1 MKRLPIFLLLVLFA
15 GTAYAQESENVT
27 FIHVLGGNSL
37 SLQEADNALSDDFI
51 INTKRLGYNSFE
63 DIASI
68 ASSER
73 SNVLSNSVVVGHSM
87 GGIVAREM
95 VRTDGSQSDIDAL
108 ITSGSPHEGALI
120 ANQLSGGVA
129 QNMAENWVLAV
140 SEGIRREVGFAF
152 GTGIQALFDYL
163 VDRGALGYLDFEIQN
178 YQTRV
183 SAYTDLEIGSDFMNT
198 LNADPDATLPEAH
211 YAIHGVDERKRHLS
225 LAASATG
232 RDYNDVEF
240 LASGLGYLS
249 LTLAW
254 MRAAT
259 ANEYFMEYDIT
270 EDPFFYD
277 LAVYHLWLAEGH
289 LISAW
294 SFLVWQE
301 FDWELLTQ
309 GFAEAG
315 GPSDALLPKST
326 TTPSFISLSRY
337 IQAPGDVNHL
347 ELRDSQE
354 GINSID
360 QAFKKPDIGL
370 PEVAEDPPEDDPPPY
385 EPPPYEPPEC
395 EDPTVILCEATTL
408 SSDKE

>member
-1 MKRLPIFLLLVLFA
+1 MKRLFTFLLLVLLVS
-15 GTAYAQESENVT
+15 TAHAQDAENVT
-27 FIHVLGGNSL
+27 FIHGLGGNSL
-37 SLQEADNALSDDFI
+37 SLQEADNTLSDDFI
-51 INTKRLGYNSFE
+51 INTQRLGYSSQN

-68 ASSER
+68 ASGER

-87 GGIVAREM
+87 GGVVAREM

-120 ANQLSGGVA
+120 ANQLSGGYA

-152 GTGIQALFDYL
+152 GTGVQAVFDYL

-178 YQTRV
+178 YQSQV

-198 LNADPDATLPEAH
+198 LNANPDATLPQAH

-225 LAASATG
+225 LAASAI
-232 RDYNDVEF
+232 DQSYQNVDL
-240 LASGLGYLS
+240 LASGLGFRF
-249 LTLAW
+249 LTIGW
-254 MRAAT
+254 IRQST
-259 ANEYFMEYDIT
+259 ANRYFMEYNQTGDLW
-270 EDPFFYD
+270 YLD
-277 LAVYHLWLAEGH
+277 LAFYYQWLAEGH
-289 LISAW
+289 FISAW
-294 SFLVWQE
+294 SLLVWQE
-301 FDWELLTQ
+301 IDWELLTQ
-309 GFAEAG
+309 GSEAG

-326 TTPSFISLSRY
+326 TTPSFISETRE
-337 IQAPGDVNHL
+337 IQAPGSVNHL

-360 QAFKKPDIGL
+360 QAFKKPDIDL

-395 EDPTVILCEATTL
+395 EDPRVIICEATTL

>member
-1 MKRLPIFLLLVLFA
+1 MKRLLTFLLLVLLTS
-15 GTAYAQESENVT
+15 TAYAQDAENVT
-27 FIHVLGGNSL
+27 FIHGLGGNSL
-37 SLQEADNALSDDFI
+37 SLQEADNTLSDDFI
-51 INTKRLGYNSFE
+51 INTQRLGYSSQN

-68 ASSER
+68 ASGER

-87 GGIVAREM
+87 GGVVAREM

-120 ANQLSGGVA
+120 ANQLSGGFA

-178 YQTRV
+178 YQSRV

-198 LNADPDATLPEAH
+198 LNANPDATLPQAH

-225 LAASATG
+225 LAASAIG
-232 RDYNDVEF
+232 QSYQNVDL
-240 LASGLGYLS
+240 LASGLGFRF
-249 LTLAW
+249 LTIGW
-254 MRAAT
+254 IRQST
-259 ANEYFMEYDIT
+259 ANRYFMEYNQTGDLW
-270 EDPFFYD
+270 YLD
-277 LAVYHLWLAEGH
+277 LAFYYQWLAEGH
-289 LISAW
+289 FITAW
-294 SFLVWQE
+294 SLLVWQE
-301 FDWELLTQ
+301 IDWELLTQ
-309 GFAEAG
+309 GSEAF

-326 TTPSFISLSRY
+326 TTPGFISLSRY

-360 QAFKKPDIGL
+360 QAFKKPDIDL

-395 EDPTVILCEATTL
+395 EDPRVIICEATTL